1 MLVCKHIK
9 RNFLYIVI
17 IVVNSCPALFVSVSI
32 NQTMSTNSQPVQ
44 PPAQTSTARSN
55 ANECIEL
62 KNLKYKSMMLKNNQR
77 RGDAAM
83 QMLHNTSATD
93 SISNVEK
100 YLDHERSRKT
110 TDLWGKLD
118 KTVKLTKLNAFA
130 QKYIHDNGLP
140 ECELTQLVTFLT
152 TCIDH
157 KKIVKTKDVVYDK
170 VTGMIISIPILTHV
184 NSGSSS
190 SSSSSLSLS
199 LPTTSGP
206 SPVKFTL
213 RRCEKRPST
222 LKSLPHGHSKFV
234 NNNNNNNNK
243 MEPTTLLQIPTD

>member
-1 MLVCKHIK
+1 
-9 RNFLYIVI
+9 
-17 IVVNSCPALFVSVSI
+17 
-32 NQTMSTNSQPVQ
+32 MSASQQVQ
-44 PPAQTSTARSN
+44 PAQTTPTTTTSSRSN

-118 KTVKLTKLNAFA
+118 KTVKLSKLNAFA

-140 ECELTQLVTFLT
+140 ESELTQLVAFLT

-170 VTGMIISIPILTHV
+170 VSGMIVSIPILTHV
-184 NSGSSS
+184 ISGSLTSLPSTLSGSGSGSGSGSS
-190 SSSSSLSLS
+190 
-199 LPTTSGP
+199 PI
-206 SPVKFTL
+206 KFTL

-222 LKSLPHGHSKFV
+222 LKSLPHGHSKFI
-234 NNNNNNNNK
+234 NK
-243 MEPTTLLQIPTD
+243 MEPTNDLQIQFM

>member
-17 IVVNSCPALFVSVSI
+17 IVVNSCSALFI
-32 NQTMSTNSQPVQ
+32 QTMSTSQP
-44 PPAQTSTARSN
+44 PQTTTPSTSARSN
-55 ANECIEL
+55 VNECIEL

-118 KTVKLTKLNAFA
+118 KTVKLSKLNAFA
-130 QKYIHDNGLP
+130 QKYISDNGLP
-140 ECELTQLVTFLT
+140 ESELTQLVTFLT

-170 VTGMIISIPILTHV
+170 VSGMIISIPILTHV
-184 NSGSSS
+184 TSGSIT
-190 SSSSSLSLS
+190 SSSLSL
-199 LPTTSGP
+199 PATSGSGSGS
-206 SPVKFTL
+206 SPIKFTL

-222 LKSLPHGHSKFV
+222 LKSLPHGHSKFI

-243 MEPTTLLQIPTD
+243 IEPATLLQIPTD

>member
-1 MLVCKHIK
+1 MLVRKHIK
-9 RNFLYIVI
+9 HNFLYIVI
-17 IVVNSCPALFVSVSI
+17 IVVNSCSALFI
-32 NQTMSTNSQPVQ
+32 LIPPAMSTSQP
-44 PPAQTSTARSN
+44 PQTTTASTARSN
-55 ANECIEL
+55 VNECIEL

-118 KTVKLTKLNAFA
+118 KTVKLSKLNAFA
-130 QKYIHDNGLP
+130 QKYISDNGLP

-184 NSGSSS
+184 KSCDRDLIPASASASS
-190 SSSSSLSLS
+190 
-199 LPTTSGP
+199 TGA

-222 LKSLPHGHSKFV
+222 LKSLPHGHSKII
-234 NNNNNNNNK
+234 NK
-243 MEPTTLLQIPTD
+243 IEPTTLLQIPTD

>member
-17 IVVNSCPALFVSVSI
+17 IVVNSCPALFISVSI
-32 NQTMSTNSQPVQ
+32 NSMSANSQSIQ
-44 PPAQTSTARSN
+44 PAAQTTARSN

-83 QMLHNTSATD
+83 QMLHNTSTTD

-100 YLDHERSRKT
+100 YLDHERSCKT

-118 KTVKLTKLNAFA
+118 KTVKLSKLNAFA

-140 ECELTQLVTFLT
+140 ESELAQLVTFLT

-170 VTGMIISIPILTHV
+170 VSGMIVSIPILTHV
-184 NSGSSS
+184 NSGSVT
-190 SSSSSLSLS
+190 SSSLH
-199 LPTTSGP
+199 LPATSGSGSGS
-206 SPVKFTL
+206 SPIKFTL

-234 NNNNNNNNK
+234 NNK
-243 MEPTTLLQIPTD
+243 MEPATLLQIPTD

>member
-1 MLVCKHIK
+1 
-9 RNFLYIVI
+9 
-17 IVVNSCPALFVSVSI
+17 
-32 NQTMSTNSQPVQ
+32 MSTSHPVQ
-44 PPAQTSTARSN
+44 PSDTTTASSSSRSNPN

-118 KTVKLTKLNAFA
+118 KTVKLSKLNAFA

-140 ECELTQLVTFLT
+140 ESELTQLVTFLT
-152 TCIDH
+152 ACIDH

-170 VTGMIISIPILTHV
+170 VSGMIISIPILTHV
-184 NSGSSS
+184 KSCDRDVAAISG
-190 SSSSSLSLS
+190 
-199 LPTTSGP
+199 

-234 NNNNNNNNK
+234 NSNNK
-243 MEPTTLLQIPTD
+243 IEPTTIQITTE

>member
-32 NQTMSTNSQPVQ
+32 NQIMSTSQPVQ
-44 PPAQTSTARSN
+44 PPAQTTSARSN

-130 QKYIHDNGLP
+130 QKYISDNGLP
-140 ECELTQLVTFLT
+140 ESELTQLVTFLT

-190 SSSSSLSLS
+190 SLSLS

-234 NNNNNNNNK
+234 NNNNK
-243 MEPTTLLQIPTD
+243 MEPATLLQIPTD

>member
-1 MLVCKHIK
+1 MLVRKHIK
-9 RNFLYIVI
+9 HNFLYIVI
-17 IVVNSCPALFVSVSI
+17 IVVNSCSALFI
-32 NQTMSTNSQPVQ
+32 LIPPAMSTSQPLQ
-44 PPAQTSTARSN
+44 LAAQTTTARSN
-55 ANECIEL
+55 VNECIEL

-118 KTVKLTKLNAFA
+118 KTVKLSKLNAFA
-130 QKYIHDNGLP
+130 QKYISDNGLP

-157 KKIVKTKDVVYDK
+157 KKIVKTKDVMYDK

-184 NSGSSS
+184 S
-190 SSSSSLSLS
+190 
-199 LPTTSGP
+199 TAP

-222 LKSLPHGHSKFV
+222 LKSLPHGHSKII
-234 NNNNNNNNK
+234 NK
-243 MEPTTLLQIPTD
+243 IEPATLLQIPTD

>member
-1 MLVCKHIK
+1 
-9 RNFLYIVI
+9 
-17 IVVNSCPALFVSVSI
+17 
-32 NQTMSTNSQPVQ
+32 MSTSQPIQ
-44 PPAQTSTARSN
+44 PSQTTTSARSN

-118 KTVKLTKLNAFA
+118 KTVKLSKLNAFA
-130 QKYIHDNGLP
+130 QKYISDNGLP
-140 ECELTQLVTFLT
+140 ECELTQLVAFLT

-170 VTGMIISIPILTHV
+170 VSGMIISIPILTHV
-184 NSGSSS
+184 KSSDRDIASIS
-190 SSSSSLSLS
+190 S
-199 LPTTSGP
+199 TIA

-222 LKSLPHGHSKFV
+222 LKSLPHGHSKII
-234 NNNNNNNNK
+234 NK
-243 MEPTTLLQIPTD
+243 IEPTNDLQIQFM

>member
-1 MLVCKHIK
+1 
-9 RNFLYIVI
+9 
-17 IVVNSCPALFVSVSI
+17 
-32 NQTMSTNSQPVQ
+32 
-44 PPAQTSTARSN
+44 
-55 ANECIEL
+55 
-62 KNLKYKSMMLKNNQR
+62 MMLKNNQR

-118 KTVKLTKLNAFA
+118 KTVKLSKLNAFA

-140 ECELTQLVTFLT
+140 ECELTQLVAFLT

-170 VTGMIISIPILTHV
+170 VSGMIVSIPILTHV
-184 NSGSSS
+184 ISGSLTSLPSSLSGSGSGSS
-190 SSSSSLSLS
+190 
-199 LPTTSGP
+199 PI
-206 SPVKFTL
+206 KFTL

-222 LKSLPHGHSKFV
+222 LKSLPHGHSKFI
-234 NNNNNNNNK
+234 NK
-243 MEPTTLLQIPTD
+243 MEPTNDLQIQFM

>member
-1 MLVCKHIK
+1 MLVRKHIK

-17 IVVNSCPALFVSVSI
+17 IVVNSCPALFI
-32 NQTMSTNSQPVQ
+32 QTMSTSQPVQ
-44 PPAQTSTARSN
+44 PAAQTSTARSN
-55 ANECIEL
+55 ANECTEL

-100 YLDHERSRKT
+100 YLEHERSRKT

-118 KTVKLTKLNAFA
+118 KTVKLAKLNAFA

-140 ECELTQLVTFLT
+140 DSELTQLVTFLT

-184 NSGSSS
+184 NSSASSS
-190 SSSSSLSLS
+190 SSSSSLS
-199 LPTTSGP
+199 TTGSVS
-206 SPVKFTL
+206 SPIKFTL

-222 LKSLPHGHSKFV
+222 LKSLPHGHSKFI
-234 NNNNNNNNK
+234 NNNTNNNNNNK
-243 MEPTTLLQIPTD
+243 IEPTTVLQFPTD

>member
-1 MLVCKHIK
+1 
-9 RNFLYIVI
+9 
-17 IVVNSCPALFVSVSI
+17 
-32 NQTMSTNSQPVQ
+32 MSNSQPI
-44 PPAQTSTARSN
+44 QTTTASTATATATTSVRSN

-77 RGDAAM
+77 RGDAAI
-83 QMLHNTSATD
+83 QLLHNTSATD

-118 KTVKLTKLNAFA
+118 KTVKLSKLNVFA
-130 QKYIHDNGLP
+130 QKYIRDNGLP
-140 ECELTQLVTFLT
+140 DSELTQLVTFLT

-170 VTGMIISIPILTHV
+170 VSGMIISIPILTHV
-184 NSGSSS
+184 KSCDRDVASAAVTTASS
-190 SSSSSLSLS
+190 
-199 LPTTSGP
+199 
-206 SPVKFTL
+206 VKFTL

-222 LKSLPHGHSKFV
+222 LKSLPHGHSKII
-234 NNNNNNNNK
+234 NK
-243 MEPTTLLQIPTD
+243 IEPTTDLEVQFI

>member
-1 MLVCKHIK
+1 LLGFIHIG
-9 RNFLYIVI
+9 
-17 IVVNSCPALFVSVSI
+17 I
-32 NQTMSTNSQPVQ
+32 NQIMSTSQPIQ
-44 PPAQTSTARSN
+44 PAAQTTSTSARSN
-55 ANECIEL
+55 VNECIEL

-118 KTVKLTKLNAFA
+118 KTVKLSKLNAFA

-140 ECELTQLVTFLT
+140 ESELTQLVTFLT

-170 VTGMIISIPILTHV
+170 VSGMIISIPILTHV
-184 NSGSSS
+184 S
-190 SSSSSLSLS
+190 
-199 LPTTSGP
+199 TAP

-222 LKSLPHGHSKFV
+222 LKSLPHGHSKII
-234 NNNNNNNNK
+234 NK
-243 MEPTTLLQIPTD
+243 IEPNADLGIQFI

>member
-17 IVVNSCPALFVSVSI
+17 IVVNSCPALFI
-32 NQTMSTNSQPVQ
+32 QIMSTSQTVQ
-44 PPAQTSTARSN
+44 PATQTTATSARSN

-118 KTVKLTKLNAFA
+118 KTVKLSKLNAFA

-140 ECELTQLVTFLT
+140 ESELTQLVTFLT

-170 VTGMIISIPILTHV
+170 VSGMIISIPILTHV
-184 NSGSSS
+184 KSSDRDQIPASSS
-190 SSSSSLSLS
+190 SSSSASS
-199 LPTTSGP
+199 TGA

-222 LKSLPHGHSKFV
+222 LKSLPHGHSKFI

-243 MEPTTLLQIPTD
+243 MEPATLLQIPTD

>member
-1 MLVCKHIK
+1 
-9 RNFLYIVI
+9 
-17 IVVNSCPALFVSVSI
+17 
-32 NQTMSTNSQPVQ
+32 MSTSQPTQ
-44 PPAQTSTARSN
+44 PSQMTTSSTTSSARSN

-118 KTVKLTKLNAFA
+118 KTVKLSKLNAFA

-140 ECELTQLVTFLT
+140 ESELTQLVAFLT

-170 VTGMIISIPILTHV
+170 VSGMIISIPILTHV
-184 NSGSSS
+184 KSCDRDLIPASASS
-190 SSSSSLSLS
+190 
-199 LPTTSGP
+199 TGA

-222 LKSLPHGHSKFV
+222 LKSLPHGHSKII
-234 NNNNNNNNK
+234 NK
-243 MEPTTLLQIPTD
+243 IDPANDLQIQFM

>member
-1 MLVCKHIK
+1 MLVRKHIK
-9 RNFLYIVI
+9 YNFLYIVI
-17 IVVNSCPALFVSVSI
+17 IVVNSCPALFI
-32 NQTMSTNSQPVQ
+32 QIMSTSQPVQ
-44 PPAQTSTARSN
+44 PATQPTSARSN

-118 KTVKLTKLNAFA
+118 KTVKLSKLNAFA

-140 ECELTQLVTFLT
+140 ESELTQLVTFLT

-170 VTGMIISIPILTHV
+170 VSGMIISIPILTHV
-184 NSGSSS
+184 TSGSVPSSLSTTGSGSS
-190 SSSSSLSLS
+190 
-199 LPTTSGP
+199 PI
-206 SPVKFTL
+206 KFTL

-222 LKSLPHGHSKFV
+222 LKSLPHGHSKFI
-234 NNNNNNNNK
+234 NSNNNNK
-243 MEPTTLLQIPTD
+243 MEPATLLQIPTD

>member
-1 MLVCKHIK
+1 MPGFI
-9 RNFLYIVI
+9 RIG
-17 IVVNSCPALFVSVSI
+17 I
-32 NQTMSTNSQPVQ
+32 NQIMSTSQQVQ
-44 PPAQTSTARSN
+44 PTTQPTTTSARSN
-55 ANECIEL
+55 VNECIEL

-118 KTVKLTKLNAFA
+118 KTVKLSKLNAFA

-140 ECELTQLVTFLT
+140 ESELTQLVTFLT

-184 NSGSSS
+184 TSGSITS
-190 SSSSSLSLS
+190 SSSSSLSL
-199 LPTTSGP
+199 PATPGSGSGSGS
-206 SPVKFTL
+206 SPIKFTL

-222 LKSLPHGHSKFV
+222 LKSLPHGHSKFI
-234 NNNNNNNNK
+234 NNNNNNK
-243 MEPTTLLQIPTD
+243 MEPATLLQIPTD

>member
-1 MLVCKHIK
+1 
-9 RNFLYIVI
+9 
-17 IVVNSCPALFVSVSI
+17 
-32 NQTMSTNSQPVQ
+32 
-44 PPAQTSTARSN
+44 
-55 ANECIEL
+55 
-62 KNLKYKSMMLKNNQR
+62 MLKNNQR

-118 KTVKLTKLNAFA
+118 KTVKLSKLNTFA

-140 ECELTQLVTFLT
+140 ESELTQLVTFLT

-170 VTGMIISIPILTHV
+170 VSGMIISIPILTHV
-184 NSGSSS
+184 TSGSITS
-190 SSSSSLSLS
+190 SSSSSLSL
-199 LPTTSGP
+199 PATTGSGS
-206 SPVKFTL
+206 SPIKFTL

-222 LKSLPHGHSKFV
+222 LKSLPHGHSKIV

-243 MEPTTLLQIPTD
+243 MEPATLLQIPID

>member
-1 MLVCKHIK
+1 
-9 RNFLYIVI
+9 
-17 IVVNSCPALFVSVSI
+17 
-32 NQTMSTNSQPVQ
+32 
-44 PPAQTSTARSN
+44 
-55 ANECIEL
+55 
-62 KNLKYKSMMLKNNQR
+62 MLKNNQR

-118 KTVKLTKLNAFA
+118 KTVKLSKLNAFA
-130 QKYIHDNGLP
+130 QKYISDNGLP
-140 ECELTQLVTFLT
+140 ESELTQLVAFLT

-184 NSGSSS
+184 TSGSITS
-190 SSSSSLSLS
+190 SSSSSLSL
-199 LPTTSGP
+199 PATTGSGS
-206 SPVKFTL
+206 SPIKFTL

-234 NNNNNNNNK
+234 NNNK
-243 MEPTTLLQIPTD
+243 MEPATLLQIPTD

>member
-1 MLVCKHIK
+1 LPGFI
-9 RNFLYIVI
+9 RIGI
-17 IVVNSCPALFVSVSI
+17 INP
-32 NQTMSTNSQPVQ
+32 MSTSQP
-44 PPAQTSTARSN
+44 PQTTTSARSN

-118 KTVKLTKLNAFA
+118 KTVKLSKLNAFA
-130 QKYIHDNGLP
+130 QKYINDNGLP
-140 ECELTQLVTFLT
+140 ESELTQLVTFLT

-184 NSGSSS
+184 TSGSITS
-190 SSSSSLSLS
+190 SSSSSLSL
-199 LPTTSGP
+199 PATSGSGS
-206 SPVKFTL
+206 SPIKFTL

-222 LKSLPHGHSKFV
+222 LKSLPHGHSKFI
-234 NNNNNNNNK
+234 NSNNNNK
-243 MEPTTLLQIPTD
+243 MEPATLLQIPTD

>member
-1 MLVCKHIK
+1 M
-9 RNFLYIVI
+9 N
-17 IVVNSCPALFVSVSI
+17 P
-32 NQTMSTNSQPVQ
+32 MSTNSQPVH
-44 PPAQTSTARSN
+44 PATQTTSATSVRSN

-118 KTVKLTKLNAFA
+118 KTVKLSKLNAFA
-130 QKYIHDNGLP
+130 QKYVHDNGLP
-140 ECELTQLVTFLT
+140 ESELTQLVTFLT

-184 NSGSSS
+184 SSGSLPSSS
-190 SSSSSLSLS
+190 SI
-199 LPTTSGP
+199 
-206 SPVKFTL
+206 KFTL

-222 LKSLPHGHSKFV
+222 LKSLPHGHSKFI
-234 NNNNNNNNK
+234 NNK
-243 MEPTTLLQIPTD
+243 MEPATLLQIPTD

>member
-1 MLVCKHIK
+1 MLVRKHIK
-9 RNFLYIVI
+9 HNFLYIVI
-17 IVVNSCPALFVSVSI
+17 IVVNSCSALFI
-32 NQTMSTNSQPVQ
+32 LIPPAMSTSQPVQ
-44 PPAQTSTARSN
+44 LAAQTTTASTARSN
-55 ANECIEL
+55 VNECIEL

-118 KTVKLTKLNAFA
+118 KTVKLSKLNAFA
-130 QKYIHDNGLP
+130 QKYISDNGLP

-170 VTGMIISIPILTHV
+170 LTGMIISIPILTHV
-184 NSGSSS
+184 NSGSLTT
-190 SSSSSLSLS
+190 SSSSLSL
-199 LPTTSGP
+199 PATSG
-206 SPVKFTL
+206 SGTGTGMM
-213 RRCEKRPST
+213 S
-222 LKSLPHGHSKFV
+222 LKMDLTKI
-234 NNNNNNNNK
+234 
-243 MEPTTLLQIPTD
+243 M